1 VPNVNTCFTWYMCK
15 KRFLAKMEQLLRGA
29 SRSPTAAAKDKRD
42 HGLSKAARR
51 KVRQAVALAIEME
64 LPSIALCGVVWH
76 INTGRQHKPP
86 GNAGKEQQGGTA
98 TKTRSPSGRKRDAER
113 RARHA
118 EQMEHIRIFRVR
130 RAFSGWRDGLAR
142 SRGSLRALEQPPPG
156 GQLLMEVDEG
166 KKKGARALPSP
177 APAASPREPNPKR
190 AVRCLYPP
198 DPTQPP
204 PSLPP
209 SPPQTPERDGGDA
222 RAGAGRGSPRSASD
236 RAERCEGVEVRAP
249 FFPWTYWTSAVK
261 IQSAYRRIAARD
273 CVSTLRVL
281 RLEDAITWSDSSDE
295 EEEW

>member
-1 VPNVNTCFTWYMCK
+1 
-15 KRFLAKMEQLLRGA
+15 MEQLLRGA

-166 KKKGARALPSP
+166 KKKGARALLSP

-190 AVRCLYPP
+190 AVRCLYPYFTPRTRLNHRPRSPHRRHRHQSETVVTPARGPGEVLP
-198 DPTQPP
+198 DP
-204 PSLPP
+204 
-209 SPPQTPERDGGDA
+209 
-222 RAGAGRGSPRSASD
+222 RATAPRGVKASKSVLRSSRGRTGRPRS
-236 RAERCEGVEVRAP
+236 RFRVR
-249 FFPWTYWTSAVK
+249 T
-261 IQSAYRRIAARD
+261 
-273 CVSTLRVL
+273 
-281 RLEDAITWSDSSDE
+281 DA
-295 EEEW
+295 